1 MAIAALPTKVARV
14 SSPLAQ
20 APRSTNTSQD
30 ASETLHTRPT
40 QSLGVQQV
48 LSAGLRQFVGHGP
61 LYATTYLPDIPANV
75 TIRVEHSTVDDAAPE
90 AAELLAHLRSQ
101 TGLPVEVL
109 AGALGVSRQTFYN
122 WLYGE
127 TPSATNETRIRALAN
142 LVANRLEGDKAA
154 LPSDISWVATRVPSL
169 PAWTRSRILWPLPQE
184 SPRLTSR
191 SNIRVTAWNSPCRPA
206 RMARLPGIATKIR
219 KPIRSHRTGEAGA
232 RRSNSNN
239 SGPPCAGR
247 RPQAHAACMDI

>member
-142 LVANRLEGDKAA
+142 LVANRLEGRQGRSAKRYLLGRDKGA
-154 LPSDISWVATRVPSL
+154 VATRMDEIAHLVTPPTTANEVDVAEQYSSDSVELSL
-169 PAWTRSRILWPLPQE
+169 SPGSYGEIAWDSDEDQE
-184 SPRLTSR
+184 TD
-191 SNIRVTAWNSPCRPA
+191 T
-206 RMARLPGIATKIR
+206 
-219 KPIRSHRTGEAGA
+219 
-232 RRSNSNN
+232 
-239 SGPPCAGR
+239 
-247 RPQAHAACMDI
+247 

>member
-127 TPSATNETRIRALAN
+127 APSATNETRIRAPDMR
-142 LVANRLEGDKAA
+142 VERANRWEGRQGRSAKRYLLGRDKGA
-154 LPSDISWVATRVPSL
+154 VATRMDEIAHLV
-169 PAWTRSRILWPLPQE
+169 A
-184 SPRLTSR
+184 SPT
-191 SNIRVTAWNSPCRPA
+191 RVTEVDVAEQYSSDSVELSLSPGSYGEIAWDSDEDQE
-206 RMARLPGIATKIR
+206 TD
-219 KPIRSHRTGEAGA
+219 T
-232 RRSNSNN
+232 
-239 SGPPCAGR
+239 
-247 RPQAHAACMDI
+247 

>member
-142 LVANRLEGDKAA
+142 LVANRLEGRQGRSAKRYLLGRDKGA
-154 LPSDISWVATRVPSL
+154 VATRMDEIAHLV
-169 PAWTRSRILWPLPQE
+169 A
-184 SPRLTSR
+184 SPT
-191 SNIRVTAWNSPCRPA
+191 RVTEVDVAEQYSSDSVELSLSPGSYGEIAWDSDEDQE
-206 RMARLPGIATKIR
+206 TD
-219 KPIRSHRTGEAGA
+219 T
-232 RRSNSNN
+232 
-239 SGPPCAGR
+239 
-247 RPQAHAACMDI
+247 